1 MSTASAAPP
10 VWTAWLGTIPYGE
23 ALALQ
28 KALEGARQRGEI
40 PDVLL
45 LLEHPPVYTKGRR
58 TESHHLPFGEEWY
71 RQRGIEIHETDR
83 GGQVTYHGPGQVVAY
98 GLIDLR
104 RAGLF
109 VRTYVERMEDAVI
122 DTLAA
127 FGIAGACRK
136 PGAPGVYV
144 PESGDLAKIAALG
157 IKVRNGCAYH
167 GVALNVAMD
176 LKPFAGIN
184 PCGYAGLRTVDMAS
198 CGVAADL
205 VEVGEALARNL
216 VRRCGLGQG

>member
-1 MSTASAAPP
+1 MAAVAPIAAPAVKWLSRPADYLP
-10 VWTAWLGTIPYGE
+10 VWQAMRDFTEARGPGTADEIWL
-23 ALALQ
+23 
-28 KALEGARQRGEI
+28 
-40 PDVLL
+40 V
-45 LLEHPPVYTKGRR
+45 EHSPVYTLGQAGLAEHVLAPGDIPLVR
-58 TESHHLPFGEEWY
+58 
-71 RQRGIEIHETDR
+71 TDR

-198 CGVAADL
+198 RGVAADL

>member
-1 MSTASAAPP
+1 MAAAAPIAAPAVKWLSRPADYLP
-10 VWTAWLGTIPYGE
+10 VWQAMRDFTEARGPGTADEIWL
-23 ALALQ
+23 
-28 KALEGARQRGEI
+28 
-40 PDVLL
+40 V
-45 LLEHPPVYTKGRR
+45 EHSPVYTLGQAGLAEHVLAPGDIPLVR
-58 TESHHLPFGEEWY
+58 
-71 RQRGIEIHETDR
+71 TDR

-198 CGVAADL
+198 RGVAADL

-216 VRRCGLGQG
+216 VRRCGLGAAEAP